1 VKLQDI
7 TIGNFEA
14 YRNLL
19 ALPGYKCVP
28 CVKRM
33 VKMKPTHSESV
44 PLPDE
49 IEAIHLGRNEIRR
62 GETVGHDE
70 IDWS

>member
-1 VKLQDI
+1 
-7 TIGNFEA
+7 
-14 YRNLL
+14 
-19 ALPGYKCVP
+19 
-28 CVKRM
+28 
-33 VKMKPTHSESV
+33 MKPTHSESV